1 MLTRILVPLDG
12 SALAERALTV
22 AARLAR
28 TTDSTLLV
36 LQVYPEM
43 IGETTPELVAYSET
57 TDARAARAYL
67 ERVRQRPDLHGL
79 AIEALA
85 LSGCAA
91 CAILDAVEAFQADT
105 IVMSSH

>member
-28 TTDSTLLV
+28 TTDATLLV
-36 LQVYPEM
+36 LQVYPGM

-57 TDARAARAYL
+57 ADARAARAYL
-67 ERVRQRPDLHGL
+67 ERVRLWSVCASDQTCM
-79 AIEALA
+79 ALR
-85 LSGCAA
+85 SKRW
-91 CAILDAVEAFQADT
+91 
-105 IVMSSH
+105 H